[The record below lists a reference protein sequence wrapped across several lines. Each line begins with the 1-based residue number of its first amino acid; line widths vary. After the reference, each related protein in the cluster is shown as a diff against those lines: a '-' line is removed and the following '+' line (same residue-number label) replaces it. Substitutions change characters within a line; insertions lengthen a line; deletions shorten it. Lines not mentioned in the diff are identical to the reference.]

1 MTTREQAEQVMREAQ
16 QLYRT
21 MADALPV
28 LVWQSGLD
36 KLCTSFNKRWL
47 EFTGRSLEQELGN
60 GWAEGVHTDD
70 LQYCMEVYLS
80 CFDRREPSVM
90 VYRLRHR
97 AGEHRWVL
105 DHGRHNSA
113 PTEPS

>member
-36 KLCTSFNKRWL
+36 
-47 EFTGRSLEQELGN
+47 N
-60 GWAEGVHTDD
+60 GWAEGVHTDE

-90 VYRLRHR
+90 EYRLRHR

-105 DHGRHNSA
+105 DHGRHHSA

>member
-36 KLCTSFNKRWL
+36 KLCIISINVGWSL
-47 EFTGRSLEQELGN
+47 PGAPGTGAGQRLG
-60 GWAEGVHTDD
+60 
-70 LQYCMEVYLS
+70 
-80 CFDRREPSVM
+80 
-90 VYRLRHR
+90 
-97 AGEHRWVL
+97 
-105 DHGRHNSA
+105 
-113 PTEPS
+113 